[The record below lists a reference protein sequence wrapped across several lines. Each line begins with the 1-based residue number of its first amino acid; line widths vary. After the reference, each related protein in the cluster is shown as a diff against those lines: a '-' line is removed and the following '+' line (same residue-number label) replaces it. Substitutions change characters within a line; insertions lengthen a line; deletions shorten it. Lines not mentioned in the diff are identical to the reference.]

1 MWIIAD
7 FSLLSPYGREL
18 LKLQYQHKTH
28 QFPGR
33 PDRSEWTLNNVILCL
48 YELAVLRAGW
58 SNCLAG
64 RGKVIRRDQ
73 AGATHQHYSVT
84 PSWQDR
90 VSQVKFK
97 YKQLSQE
104 LPLTGL
110 SLKLDWTLRAFALE
124 TDHSPI
130 FKSCN
135 AVQLKTL
142 SKSYILKDSNIVGM
156 GMGM

>member
-104 LPLTGL
+104 LALTGL
-110 SLKLDWTLRAFALE
+110 SLKLDYTLRAFPLE

-130 FKSCN
+130 FNSCN

>member
-48 YELAVLRAGW
+48 YELAVLSAGW

-64 RGKVIRRDQ
+64 RGKVIRLGR
-73 AGATHQHYSVT
+73 AN
-84 PSWQDR
+84 
-90 VSQVKFK
+90 
-97 YKQLSQE
+97 QLS
-104 LPLTGL
+104 LTVT
-110 SLKLDWTLRAFALE
+110 SS
-124 TDHSPI
+124 HSQGP
-130 FKSCN
+130 
-135 AVQLKTL
+135 A
-142 SKSYILKDSNIVGM
+142 
-156 GMGM
+156 